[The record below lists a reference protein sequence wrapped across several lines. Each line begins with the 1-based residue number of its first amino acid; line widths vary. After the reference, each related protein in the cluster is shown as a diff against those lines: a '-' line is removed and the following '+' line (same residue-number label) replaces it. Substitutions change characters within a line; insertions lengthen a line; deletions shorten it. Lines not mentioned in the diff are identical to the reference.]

1 MDNSIWQQISDE
13 EEQHYYQ
20 SVNDVISAMQYHGL
34 PSIMEAVA
42 KNETLRL
49 QLLSYLTG
57 IIKHD
62 ILEVQ

>member
-20 SVNDVISAMQYHGL
+20 SVNDVISAMQYHGV
-34 PSIMEAVA
+34 PAIMEEIA

-49 QLLSYLTG
+49 QLRGYLTG
-57 IIKHD
+57 LIKRD
-62 ILEVQ
+62 ILEFQ